1 MWAPRGRAFAA
12 LRQGA
17 GFRKFPGVFPEAG
30 LRAGSRVPF
39 PLLPAVR
46 PRLRRAPRG
55 GAYLLPEL
63 ASRSGE
69 RDVISRNR
77 RSRTAAPAAH
87 GPRSHRLEA
96 LKNSLRLPFPGR
108 LRTARP
114 KPRAP
119 PFVDAPPN
127 ILSSELRPRG
137 PLCYG
142 VFMAEKTAEKFV
154 FYMYRMTKAYPPGK
168 EVLKDISLSFYYGA
182 KIGIIGPNG
191 AGKSTLLR
199 IMAGLD
205 KEFRGEAWIEPGR
218 TAGYLPQEPKLDEA
232 LSVRENVM
240 QAVAGKKAVLD
251 RYNEIAMRFAEELT
265 DDEMNALLEE
275 QGKLQDKIDAEDLWS
290 LDRNIEIAMDALR
303 CPPGDLPVTN
313 LSGGERRRVAL
324 CRLLLEAPDLLLLD
338 EPTNHLDAESVAWL
352 ERHLREYKGSVVLVT
367 HDRYFLDNVTGWILE
382 IDRGRGVPWQGN
394 YAAWLDQ
401 KLERLRKEEK
411 GESDRQKRLS
421 REQEWVKQ
429 SPKARHAKSKARLK
443 AYEELL
449 AEDARE
455 QVKTA
460 QIMIPNGK
468 RLGDVVIQATGLRK
482 AYGDKLLFEDLTF
495 TLPRSGIVGIIGPN
509 GAGKS
514 TLFKIITGAETPD
527 AGTLKIGETV
537 EIISMEQGRESLDN
551 SKTVWEEI
559 SGGKDELVIGARK
572 MNSRAY
578 CGLFN
583 FAGADQQ
590 KKLSVLSG
598 GERNRVLMAK
608 NLQKPGNLLIL
619 DEPTNDLDIETLQAL
634 EQAILKFA
642 GCAVIISHDRWFL
655 DRIATH
661 ILAYE
666 GDSKVVWFE
675 GNWSE
680 YEAARRARLGEDA
693 DNPKPVR
700 YKTLTR

>member
-1 MWAPRGRAFAA
+1 
-12 LRQGA
+12 
-17 GFRKFPGVFPEAG
+17 
-30 LRAGSRVPF
+30 
-39 PLLPAVR
+39 
-46 PRLRRAPRG
+46 
-55 GAYLLPEL
+55 
-63 ASRSGE
+63 
-69 RDVISRNR
+69 
-77 RSRTAAPAAH
+77 
-87 GPRSHRLEA
+87 
-96 LKNSLRLPFPGR
+96 
-108 LRTARP
+108 
-114 KPRAP
+114 
-119 PFVDAPPN
+119 
-127 ILSSELRPRG
+127 
-137 PLCYG
+137 
-142 VFMAEKTAEKFV
+142 MAEKTAEKFV

-527 AGTLKIGETV
+527 AGMLKIGETV